1 MNTDIATADITP
13 LYLDSLGIIASLT
26 KELKISDRID
36 KKLYNNDKR
45 RKITPGKAVE
55 AMILNTLGFSE
66 RALYLTPHFYKNK
79 PVSLL
84 LGKNIKNEDLNAYT
98 LGHALDEIAE
108 YGCSKL
114 FSEVAYEIAI
124 EKKLLNN
131 INHVDTT
138 TFSFHGNYNNNKA
151 EDVENTEDDIETEP
165 KKVNITY
172 GYSKDKRP
180 DLKQITLGMVMNS
193 KINVPLWMESLD
205 GNSSDKKTLQSTIE
219 KVNKFTTELDLEKP
233 FTWIADSAL
242 YNKNKLLKT
251 NDFVWLTRI
260 PHTLKESKDFLSKS
274 YSSLKWTKADFNYEY
289 AEKRSNYGGIN
300 QNWIMYNSKQKYKKD
315 KTKFDEIYTKEK
327 QILKTLEEKYK
338 TKSYKTKEICKK
350 DQIKIAKEMKYHTIK
365 SVIKKSKKE
374 YKIEIKTNIKK
385 EAIRIKKASL
395 GRFILGTNDENEDYY
410 KISEILKLYKSQ
422 QNIEKGFRFL
432 KDPYFMS
439 DTFYLKKEERI
450 SSLLMIMTLT
460 LFVYN
465 YGQEKLNKNL
475 KKTSNSLPNQKGK
488 EKEKITLKWA
498 FKLMVGIS
506 ILQINNGLN
515 VKLVKTKM
523 SLVQEKIAKMLCIAE
538 NIYGVSVIDTS

>member
-1 MNTDIATADITP
+1 MKIDVATADITP

-84 LGKNIKNEDLNAYT
+84 LGENIKNEDLNAYT

-114 FSEVAYEIAI
+114 FSELAFEIAI

-138 TFSFHGNYNNNKA
+138 TFSFHGNYNNNA
-151 EDVENTEDDIETEP
+151 EDTENTKDDTEP
-165 KKVNITY
+165 KKVHITY

-193 KINVPLWMESLD
+193 KINVPLWTESFD

-219 KVNKFTTELDLEKP
+219 KVNKFTSALDLEKP

-251 NDFVWLTRI
+251 NAFVWLTRI
-260 PHTLKESKDFLSKS
+260 PHTLKESKDFLSKP
-274 YSSLKWTKADFNYEY
+274 YSSLKWTKADCDYEY
-289 AEKRSNYGGIN
+289 TEKKSNYGGIK
-300 QNWIMYNSKQKYKKD
+300 QNWLMYYSKQKYKKD
-315 KTKFDEIYTKEK
+315 KAKFDKIYAKEK
-327 QILKTLEEKYK
+327 QILKSLEEKHKTKLYK
-338 TKSYKTKEICKK
+338 TEKTCKK
-350 DQIKIAKEMKYHTIK
+350 SQIKIEKEMKYHTIE
-365 SVIKKSKKE
+365 SVIKKSKKD
-374 YKIEIKTNIKK
+374 YKIEIKTKIKK
-385 EAIRIKKASL
+385 ESIRIKKASL
-395 GRFILGTNDENEDYY
+395 GRFILGTNDKNEDHY
-410 KISEILKLYKSQ
+410 KTSEILKLYKSQ
-422 QNIEKGFRFL
+422 QNIERGFRFL

-515 VKLVKTKM
+515 VKSVKTKM
-523 SLVQEKIAKMLCIAE
+523 SLVQEKIVKMLCITE
-538 NIYGVSVIDTS
+538 NIYGVPVIDTS

>member
-1 MNTDIATADITP
+1 MKIDVATADITP

-84 LGKNIKNEDLNAYT
+84 LGENIKNEDLNAYT

-114 FSEVAYEIAI
+114 FSELAFEIAI

-138 TFSFHGNYNNNKA
+138 TFSFHGNYNNNA
-151 EDVENTEDDIETEP
+151 EDTENTEDDTEP
-165 KKVNITY
+165 KKVHITY

-193 KINVPLWMESLD
+193 KINVPLWTESFD

-219 KVNKFTTELDLEKP
+219 KVNKFTSALDLEKP

-251 NDFVWLTRI
+251 NAFVWLTRI
-260 PHTLKESKDFLSKS
+260 PHTLKESKDFLSKP
-274 YSSLKWTKADFNYEY
+274 YSSLKWTKADCDYEY
-289 AEKRSNYGGIN
+289 TEKKSNYGGIK
-300 QNWIMYNSKQKYKKD
+300 QNWLMYYSKQKYKKD
-315 KTKFDEIYTKEK
+315 KAKFDKIYAKEK
-327 QILKTLEEKYK
+327 QILKSLEEKYK
-338 TKSYKTKEICKK
+338 IKLYKTEKTCKK
-350 DQIKIAKEMKYHTIK
+350 SQIKIEKEMKYHTIE
-365 SVIKKSKKE
+365 SVIKKSKKD
-374 YKIEIKTNIKK
+374 YKIEIKTKIKK
-385 EAIRIKKASL
+385 ESIRIKKASL
-395 GRFILGTNDENEDYY
+395 GRFILGTNDKNEDHY
-410 KISEILKLYKSQ
+410 KTSEILKLYKSQ
-422 QNIEKGFRFL
+422 QNIERGFRFL

-515 VKLVKTKM
+515 VKSVKTKM
-523 SLVQEKIAKMLCIAE
+523 SLVQEKIVKMLCITE
-538 NIYGVSVIDTS
+538 NIYGVPVIDTS

>member
-1 MNTDIATADITP
+1 MKIDVATADITP

-84 LGKNIKNEDLNAYT
+84 LGENIKNEDLNAYT

-114 FSEVAYEIAI
+114 FSELAFEIAI

-138 TFSFHGNYNNNKA
+138 TFSFHGNYNNNA
-151 EDVENTEDDIETEP
+151 EDTENTEDDTEP
-165 KKVNITY
+165 KKVHITY

-193 KINVPLWMESLD
+193 KINVPLWTESFD

-219 KVNKFTTELDLEKP
+219 KVNKFTSALDLEKP

-251 NDFVWLTRI
+251 NAFVWLTRI
-260 PHTLKESKDFLSKS
+260 PHTLKESKDFLSKP
-274 YSSLKWTKADFNYEY
+274 YSSLKWTKADCDYEY
-289 AEKRSNYGGIN
+289 TEKKSNYGGIK
-300 QNWIMYNSKQKYKKD
+300 QNWLMYYSKQKYKKD
-315 KTKFDEIYTKEK
+315 KAKFDKIYAKEK
-327 QILKTLEEKYK
+327 QILKSLEEKYK
-338 TKSYKTKEICKK
+338 IKLYKTEKTCKK
-350 DQIKIAKEMKYHTIK
+350 SQIKIEKEMKYHTIE
-365 SVIKKSKKE
+365 SVIKKSKKD
-374 YKIEIKTNIKK
+374 YKIEIKTKIKK

-395 GRFILGTNDENEDYY
+395 GRFILGTNDKNEDHY
-410 KISEILKLYKSQ
+410 KTSEILKLYKSQ
-422 QNIEKGFRFL
+422 QNIERGFRFL

-515 VKLVKTKM
+515 VKSVKTKM
-523 SLVQEKIAKMLCIAE
+523 SLVQEKIVKMLCITE
-538 NIYGVSVIDTS
+538 NIYGVPVIDTS